1 MTNIFLE
8 ILKHIIDT
16 AQRTFSIK
24 KITENITVEIPN
36 NRNNGDLSTN
46 IAFVISEKL
55 GLTPKEV
62 ASSLSNHLTKIDLV
76 DNISVAGPGF
86 INLKMKPEFW
96 NEFLKR
102 AIIDN
107 DKYGIVNIGLGEK
120 INLEFVSANPTG
132 PLHLGHTRSAVFGDV
147 IARILKA
154 MGYEVTK
161 EYYIN
166 DAGSQIAV
174 LAKSVKIRY
183 DNLFGANKEI
193 PEGCYPGE
201 YLIKVAEKIKN
212 HFKSDLDNEDE
223 RKIIDF
229 IVNEM
234 MENIK
239 KDLADLGVNHD
250 VFVSEYHDIIKRDQV
265 KNCIKILETKN
276 LIYNGVLEAP
286 KGQQDDDWE
295 PEEQMIFKSKD
306 FGDDS
311 DRPII
316 KSDGTLTYFA
326 GDIAYHQYKL
336 ARGFNNMILMLGA
349 DHIGYTKRI
358 KAIVAALSDNKAK
371 IEVKINQLINLYKD
385 GKPLKMSKR
394 SGSYVTLRDA
404 LDEIGK
410 DTLRFT
416 ILSKKSDTPLDIDF
430 AKLKEQNKENPVW
443 YVQYAYTRGM
453 SLLRK
458 AQELGFDTD
467 QHLEEHNYFF
477 PEDIELIKILAS
489 YPKILQSAASLLE
502 PHRLNYYLQDLAN
515 SFHHLWALGNTD
527 LKYRFID
534 EENKSA
540 TIARL
545 QIVKLL
551 TNTMRNVLGLLGIT
565 PLERM

>member
-16 AQRTFSIK
+16 AQKTFSLK
-24 KITENITVEIPN
+24 EITENITVEIPN
-36 NRNNGDLSTN
+36 NPNNGDLSTN

-55 GLTPKEV
+55 GLSPKEV

-76 DNISVAGPGF
+76 ENISVAGPGF

-96 NEFLKR
+96 NKFLKR

-107 DKYGIVNIGLGEK
+107 YKYGIVNIGLGEK

-132 PLHLGHTRSAVFGDV
+132 PLHLGHTRSAVCGDV

-174 LAKSVKIRY
+174 LAKSVRIRY

-212 HFKSDLDNEDE
+212 NFKNDLDDEDE

-250 VFVSEYHDIIKRDQV
+250 VFVSEYHDIINRDQV
-265 KNCIKILETKN
+265 KNCITILEAKN
-276 LIYNGVLEAP
+276 LTYNGVLDAP
-286 KGQQDDDWE
+286 KRQQDDDWE
-295 PEEQMIFKSKD
+295 PEEQMIFKSKN

-349 DHIGYTKRI
+349 DHIGYIKRI

-458 AQELGFDTD
+458 AQELGFDTN

-477 PEDIELIKILAS
+477 PEDIQLIKILAS

-515 SFHHLWALGNTD
+515 AFHHLWALGNTD

-534 EENKSA
+534 EANRSS

-551 TNTMRNVLGLLGIT
+551 TNTMSNVLGLLGIT